1 MSDLLNTAASTLT
14 PAAAGTH
21 IDISFTPAPGIR
33 NNWDPKPVQV
43 SGTLDA
49 VRVYQHGS
57 VRIVVDGREHYLPG
71 HAPVRVAPHLRVPD
85 TAVAA
90 TSRPAES
97 VPATRS
103 DDEVRAGVIGK
114 RVGVG
119 DLGDDHL
126 GRTVEF
132 DFRGARFYGE
142 LTSVR
147 SALGMYAVTLDGAER
162 FLFDDDQSLIVR
174 IPAEA
179 SLSAPAA
186 EPTSTASAAAGL
198 VEVAVTSPVTVAPP
212 AAAVTAPAAWVPVP
226 ADELEFV

>member
-57 VRIVVDGREHYLPG
+57 VRVVVDGREHYLPG

-85 TAVAA
+85 TAVTA
-90 TSRPAES
+90 TSSPAEN
-97 VPATRS
+97 VPTSRS
-103 DDEVRAGVIGK
+103 DDEVRVGALGV

-119 DLGDDHL
+119 ELCDDHV

-132 DFRGARFYGE
+132 DYRGARFYGE

-147 SALGMYAVTLDGAER
+147 SALGMYSVTLDGTER

-179 SLSAPAA
+179 SPIAPAA
-186 EPTSTASAAAGL
+186 GPTGIASPAAGL
-198 VEVAVTSPVTVAPP
+198 VEVAAASPVTVAPP